1 MVVTK
6 KNGENPCVRTSVFFL
21 SFSPSLFFFVLPAAF
36 QFQAAGVKEEG
47 DEGKGVGVGG
57 CLPFWCSGF
66 FPSQPGGP
74 VWSFAVRGVKSVF
87 GRE

>member
-1 MVVTK
+1 MGKTPVS
-6 KNGENPCVRTSVFFL
+6 GRLFS
-21 SFSPSLFFFVLPAAF
+21 SFPSPPLFFFFVLPAAF